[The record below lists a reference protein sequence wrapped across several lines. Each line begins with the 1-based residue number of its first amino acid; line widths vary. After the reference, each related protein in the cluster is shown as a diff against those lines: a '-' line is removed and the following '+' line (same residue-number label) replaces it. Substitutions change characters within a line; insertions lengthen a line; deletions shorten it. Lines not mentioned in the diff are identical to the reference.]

1 MEMITEI
8 RNTFARVMNYVLL
21 AHILIIALVGWFT
34 GNDVFFPFI
43 ISMLAA
49 LVPIALY
56 KLQGPS
62 DLQRQIAGVSMVL
75 FAALL
80 VYQFRGHPW
89 QIDVH
94 MYFFAILAVL
104 AAYCDFKVI
113 IVAAAVVAV
122 HHIGLNFII
131 PAWLFPEGADF
142 GRVVLHAV
150 VVVLEV
156 PSLIW
161 LALKLNQA
169 FETASHAQQEALD
182 QAEKAQEI
190 AANAEK
196 LKQQAEEALAT
207 VHEKEQENRH
217 LQSTAEQE
225 KERSILSAHKAREE
239 TAKDFEETV
248 MVLLNEMGDTI
259 NQVNDNAS
267 NLITTTTSAEEKIHA
282 VSNATQN
289 MNANVNTVASSIE
302 EMSATAQEISQQ
314 VGRTEEVAEDA
325 SQISIKGK
333 EALDELGKR
342 SEEIQSVIQLINDIA
357 DQTNL
362 LALNA
367 TIEAAR
373 AGEAGRGFAVVA
385 GEVKNLAGQSA
396 KATEDIEVLI
406 NAITQASTQASNVNA
421 QIVSIIDEV
430 KQNSMSISA
439 AVEEQS
445 ATTAET
451 SRAAQTTSDE
461 TNAVSR
467 NAEELLEVITEVRDV
482 SSKTEAAVQSLIKY
496 NQDLRSKSEEFIKS
510 LKDV

>member
-1 MEMITEI
+1 MEMIAEI

-21 AHILIIALVGWFT
+21 AHIIVIALAGWFT
-34 GNDVFFPFI
+34 GNGILFPFI
-43 ISMLAA
+43 FSLIIAIA
-49 LVPIALY
+49 PIALY

-62 DLQRQIAGVSMVL
+62 EFQRQVAGVSLVL

-80 VYQFRGHPW
+80 VFQFRGHPW
-89 QIDVH
+89 QIDAH
-94 MYFFAILAVL
+94 MYFFAVLAVL

-161 LALKLNQA
+161 LAYKLNEA
-169 FETASHAQQEALD
+169 FMSTSLAQKEAHD
-182 QAEKAQEI
+182 QAEKAQQI
-190 AANAEK
+190 AENAEN
-196 LKQQAEEALAT
+196 LKQQAEEALAS
-207 VHEKEQENRH
+207 VQEKEEENTR
-217 LQSTAEQE
+217 LQALAEEE
-225 KERSILSAHKAREE
+225 KERSAHAAQQTREG
-239 TAKDFEETV
+239 TAKDFEDTV
-248 MVLLNEMGDTI
+248 MVLLNEMTDTI
-259 NQVNDNAS
+259 NQVSDNAK
-267 NLITTTTSAEEKIHA
+267 NLINTTKSADVKIQA
-282 VSNATQN
+282 VSDSTQN

-314 VGRTEEVAEDA
+314 VGRTAEVAENA
-325 SQISIKGK
+325 SQISLKGE

-396 KATEDIEVLI
+396 KATEEIETLI
-406 NAITQASTQASNVNA
+406 NAITQASTQASNVNS
-421 QIVSIIDEV
+421 QIVTIIDEV
-430 KQNSMSISA
+430 KQNSTGISA

-451 SRAAQTTSDE
+451 ARAAQTTSDE
-461 TNAVSR
+461 TNEVSR
-467 NAEELLEVITEVRDV
+467 NADELLGVITQVREV
-482 SSKTEAAVQSLIKY
+482 SSITEGAVQSLMKY
-496 NQDLRSKSEEFIKS
+496 NQDLRSKSEEFIRS
-510 LKDV
+510 LKEA

>member
-1 MEMITEI
+1 MEMIAEI
-8 RNTFARVMNYVLL
+8 RNTFARVMNYVLV
-21 AHILIIALVGWFT
+21 AHILLVALAGWFT
-34 GNDVFFPFI
+34 GNGVLFPFI
-43 ISMLAA
+43 FSVFIA
-49 LVPIALY
+49 LVPVALY
-56 KLQGPS
+56 KLQGPT
-62 DLQRQIAGVSMVL
+62 DLQRQIAGVSLVL

-94 MYFFAILAVL
+94 MYFFAVLAVL
-104 AAYCDFKVI
+104 AAYCDFMVI
-113 IVAAAVVAV
+113 IIAAAVVAV

-142 GRVVLHAV
+142 FRVVLHAV

-169 FETASHAQQEALD
+169 FETASHAQQEAQD
-182 QAEKAQEI
+182 QADKAQEI

-196 LKQQAEEALAT
+196 LKQQAEEALSS
-207 VHEKEQENRH
+207 VKEKEEENQI
-217 LQSTAEQE
+217 LQASAEAE
-225 KERSILSAHKAREE
+225 KEKSIESAHKAREE

-248 MVLLNEMGDTI
+248 MVLLNEMNDTI
-259 NQVNDNAS
+259 NQVSDNAS
-267 NLITTTTSAEEKIHA
+267 NLISTTKSADEKIHA

-314 VGRTEEVAEDA
+314 VGRTAEVAENA
-325 SQISIKGK
+325 SQISMKGE
-333 EALDELGKR
+333 EALEELGKR
-342 SEEIQSVIQLINDIA
+342 SQEIQSVIQLINDIA

-396 KATEDIEVLI
+396 KATEEIEALI
-406 NAITQASTQASNVNA
+406 NAITQASTQASKVNA
-421 QIVSIIDEV
+421 QIVTIIDEV
-430 KQNSMSISA
+430 KQNSTGISA

-451 SRAAQTTSDE
+451 ARAAQTTSDE
-461 TNAVSR
+461 TNEVSR
-467 NAEELLEVITEVRDV
+467 NADELLGVITQVQEV
-482 SSKTEAAVQSLIKY
+482 SSITETAVQSLIKY

-510 LKDV
+510 LKEA